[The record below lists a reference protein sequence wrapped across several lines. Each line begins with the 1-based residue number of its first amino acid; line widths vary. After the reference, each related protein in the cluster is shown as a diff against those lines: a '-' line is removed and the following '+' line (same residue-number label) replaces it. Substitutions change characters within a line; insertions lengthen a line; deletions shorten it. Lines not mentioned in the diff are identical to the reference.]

1 MCGMSMLLPGHV
13 VSSALAWR
21 AVSCGHNGV
30 CEVPFMR
37 WDATVFAGSEE
48 SVASRARHGGFVVGV
63 ELNRWCLCV
72 HKAWADGCGRAIAPG
87 SIPAFPRL
95 RRYYATLLRRPAFV
109 EAVFDNELRH
119 QGLLG
124 SSAAGA
130 AGRRKNGGG
139 LKGIKASRAQ

>member
-1 MCGMSMLLPGHV
+1 M
-13 VSSALAWR
+13 SSA
-21 AVSCGHNGV
+21 S
-30 CEVPFMR
+30 
-37 WDATVFAGSEE
+37 S
-48 SVASRARHGGFVVGV
+48 
-63 ELNRWCLCV
+63 
-72 HKAWADGCGRAIAPG
+72 AIAPG

-139 LKGIKASRAQ
+139 GGGAGAGAFAFAGPADESSEEPELRDASPMGHVLLPEAAGEEQVD